1 MSSFGASIDQKPVA
15 RFARLWESA
24 SAPPDIFSFLS
35 ELPPL
40 ASDDLVEVC
49 EIDLLLRW
57 GHGIALPVERY
68 LELRADLPGDHPFR
82 QKLVLA
88 EWKQMAE
95 HGVEPDL
102 TEWVE
107 RFPQLREVLQK
118 EHAAI
123 KAIVRNDGL
132 TGPKNVGPTVI
143 VPGEPIPSRSPDVSK
158 EQSRASE
165 SKELAEN
172 PETIGRYRVLR
183 VLGDGGFGRVYLSH
197 DDVLDRQV
205 AIKTPHRSRV
215 KSPKDI
221 DAYLIEAR
229 ILAKL
234 DHRNIVP
241 VHDCGQT
248 EDGLCFV
255 VSKYIEG
262 CDLSTKLK
270 RTPLTF
276 AAIAELVSQIADA
289 LHYAHLRRIIHRDV
303 KPANILIDLED
314 QPHLVDF
321 GIALKEEDFGKLQ
334 PTMGTVPYMSPE
346 QLRGEGHLVDGRSD
360 IFSLGVMFY
369 EMLTGRR
376 PFRPNRLS
384 QDLAIEA
391 RPPRQI
397 DDSIPKE
404 LERICLKSLSP
415 RVVDRYNTAL
425 DMATDLR
432 EFLRIKETTV
442 PKPVVVSD
450 SGGSEVKATSG
461 HLAAAQWTPIIPK
474 GLRSFDRD
482 DANFFL
488 ELLPGPRNREGVPDS
503 VQFWVN
509 RISQMDPEQTFRVGL
524 IYGPSGCG
532 KSSFM
537 KAGVLPR
544 LPQTITALY
553 VECTPFDTEARLLK
567 SLRRSCPDL
576 SHDLDLVGSLAAI
589 RKGQILANGR
599 KLLIVLDQ
607 FEQWLHERAAE
618 QGGELVRALR
628 QCDGE
633 RLQCILG
640 VRDDF
645 WMAVTHFMDELEV
658 PFVRG
663 ENVTAVDL
671 FSTRH
676 ARKVLIAIGQA
687 YETLP
692 ANYED
697 LQPDQ
702 KDFITESIAE
712 LAENDRIVPVQLAL
726 FAEMVKDQPW
736 NLATLK
742 NFGGIAGVG
751 VTFLEETFNGR
762 TASPNHR
769 LHQRAARNVLKALL
783 SDQSREIKGAMRSHQ
798 ELLAVSGY
806 EEHPREF
813 ETLLRILDADLR
825 LITPTDPEGSE
836 TGEVRSDSGSG
847 NRERFY
853 HLTHDYLVPS
863 LRDWLTRK
871 QKETR
876 RGRAELSLADHAG
889 NWAARPTARSL
900 PSFLEWVNIL
910 AFVPR
915 RVMNGNPTQRI
926 LLTKATGYYSRRILF
941 SVAMLGLLIWG
952 FREQSYRSEAA
963 ALVNSLRTSS
973 TRDVPRIVKQLE
985 PYRSRAQP
993 LLLKLVNSPE
1003 STEALHAAMSLPLDK
1018 NTEEILVSGLL
1029 TAESHSFS
1037 AIRAALLKGGKPPGL
1052 EERLWKELQ
1061 TVESSPTRRFAAGV
1075 ALVYVDPPTGDPPPQ
1090 RWQQQFKFL
1099 ADQLVLEIKSNPG
1112 SFDSWVEALQPI
1124 RKNLFNPLR
1133 ETFLGNNQIDRSEA
1147 ANILGVF
1154 ARDEPQILTELV
1166 LSADPDQYGKLSPRL
1181 KALGRPAQDSLTA
1194 VFNSP
1199 LPTDG
1204 KIEARILARKRT
1216 AYAAVALLEFDQLEP
1231 IVSVFSSLDDRD
1243 LVSHA
1248 EDRLSRLAAHP
1259 ETLHKLLNRSETRIR
1274 ASILRSLSGMKWEQI
1289 VPERLHEPLL
1299 TAVTRLFREDPN
1311 GGVHS
1316 AAELTLSSW
1325 SQGDQVRSWKKD
1337 SAPRDP
1343 AGERGWY
1350 VTKSGETM
1358 IVFRGPIVTTTG
1370 SPVDELA
1377 HEGDE
1382 AQRKRIINRDFA
1394 IASKEVTHADFL
1406 MLTPGFRH
1414 KENAAIPTPL
1424 CAASSMSWHRAAE
1437 YCNALSTREGI
1448 PENELCYEIDPQGFA
1463 KPFPDHLQR
1472 AGYRLPTEVEWEF
1485 SCRAGTP
1492 TAFYWGNDPLL
1503 AERYAWTITNSQS
1516 QNHPVG
1522 QLVPNNFGLH
1532 DMLGNVMEWTGNVF
1546 DELKPVLRELD
1557 VEDPE
1562 VFDRDNQRITRGGS
1576 AIMSAARLRIANR
1589 TPGKAYTGVSLH
1601 LGFRVART
1609 LKKDTDGR

>member
-1 MSSFGASIDQKPVA
+1 MSSSGASIDQKPVT
-15 RFARLWESA
+15 RFARLWEITGD
-24 SAPPDIFSFLS
+24 PPDVFLFLIETPS
-35 ELPPL
+35 LPTDEL
-40 ASDDLVEVC
+40 AQIC
-49 EIDLLLRW
+49 EIDLTRRW
-57 GHGIALPVERY
+57 ERGIPLPIERY
-68 LELRADLPGDHPFR
+68 LELRIDLPAHHPFR
-82 QKLVLA
+82 ERLVLA
-88 EWKQMAE
+88 EWKQMAQN
-95 HGVEPDL
+95 GIEPDL
-102 TEWVE
+102 AEWIG
-107 RFPQLREVLQK
+107 RFPQLQDVLQN
-118 EHAAI
+118 EHEALKNLA
-123 KAIVRNDGL
+123 RNHEM

-143 VPGEPIPSRSPDVSK
+143 VPGEAIAGPPAGEARNS
-158 EQSRASE
+158 EGQEAAQS
-165 SKELAEN
+165 

-205 AIKTPHRSRV
+205 AIKIPHRSRV
-215 KSPKDI
+215 KSPSDI

-270 RTPLTF
+270 RTPLSF
-276 AAIAELVSQIADA
+276 AAIAELTSQIADA

-360 IFSLGVMFY
+360 IFSLGVMLY

-404 LERICLKSLSP
+404 LERICLKALAP

-432 EFLRIKETTV
+432 EFLRIKETAES
-442 PKPVVVSD
+442 KPVIVSD
-450 SGGSEVKATSG
+450 SSGSEVKVTSG
-461 HLAAAQWTPIIPK
+461 HLASAHWTPIIPK

-488 ELLPGPRNREGVPDS
+488 ELLPGPRNREGIPDS

-509 RISQMDPEQTFRVGL
+509 RISQLDPEQTFRVGL

-544 LPQTITALY
+544 LPQTISPLY
-553 VECTPFDTEARLLK
+553 VECTPYDTEARLLK
-567 SLRRSCPDL
+567 SLRRSLPDL

-589 RKGQILANGR
+589 RKGQVLANGR

-607 FEQWLHERAAE
+607 FEQWLHERASDQA
-618 QGGELVRALR
+618 GELVRALR

-663 ENVTAVDL
+663 ENVAAIDL
-671 FSTRH
+671 FSSRH

-692 ANYED
+692 RHYGD
-697 LQPDQ
+697 LQADQ
-702 KDFITESIAE
+702 KDFIAQSVAE
-712 LAENDRIVPVQLAL
+712 LAQNDRIVPVQLAL

-806 EEHPREF
+806 EEHPRDF
-813 ETLLRILDADLR
+813 ETLLRILDSDLR
-825 LITPTDPEGSE
+825 LITPTDPEGLE
-836 TGEVRSDSGSG
+836 TGEVRSGSGSA
-847 NRERFY
+847 NRERYY

-871 QKETR
+871 QKETL

-900 PSFLEWVNIL
+900 PSFLEWINIL
-910 AFVPR
+910 AFVPS
-915 RVMNGNPTQRI
+915 RVVNGNPTERI
-926 LLTKATGYYSRRILF
+926 LLTKATRYYSRRILLT
-941 SVAMLGLLIWG
+941 VAMLGLIVWG
-952 FREQSYRSEAA
+952 VWEQSYRSEAA
-963 ALVNSLRTSS
+963 ALVNSLRTGS
-973 TRDVPRIVKQLE
+973 TQDVPRIIKQLE
-985 PYRSRAQP
+985 PYRNRARP
-993 LLLKLVNSPE
+993 ALLKLLNSTE
-1003 STEALHAAMSLPLDK
+1003 STEALHAAMSLPVDK
-1018 NTEEILVSGLL
+1018 NTEDILVSGLL
-1029 TAESHSFS
+1029 AADPRSFS
-1037 AIRAALLKGGKPPGL
+1037 AIRDALLKGGNPQGL
-1052 EERLWKELQ
+1052 DDRLWKELQ
-1061 TVESSPTRRFAAGV
+1061 NEESSPAHRFSAGL
-1075 ALVYVDPPTGDPPPQ
+1075 ALVRVAPPPETSPPQ

-1099 ADQLVLEIKSNPG
+1099 ADQLVLQVKSNPG
-1112 SFDSWVEALQPI
+1112 SFDFWVEALLPI
-1124 RKNLFNPLR
+1124 RKHLFDPLR
-1133 ETFLGNNQIDRSEA
+1133 ETFLSNNQIDRSEA
-1147 ANILGVF
+1147 ANILGVL
-1154 ARDEPQILTELV
+1154 ARSTADPGGLV
-1166 LSADPDQYGKLSPRL
+1166 LSADLQSVRENG
-1181 KALGRPAQDSLTA
+1181 PA
-1194 VFNSP
+1194 
-1199 LPTDG
+1199 
-1204 KIEARILARKRT
+1204 
-1216 AYAAVALLEFDQLEP
+1216 
-1231 IVSVFSSLDDRD
+1231 
-1243 LVSHA
+1243 
-1248 EDRLSRLAAHP
+1248 
-1259 ETLHKLLNRSETRIR
+1259 
-1274 ASILRSLSGMKWEQI
+1274 
-1289 VPERLHEPLL
+1289 
-1299 TAVTRLFREDPN
+1299 
-1311 GGVHS
+1311 
-1316 AAELTLSSW
+1316 
-1325 SQGDQVRSWKKD
+1325 
-1337 SAPRDP
+1337 
-1343 AGERGWY
+1343 
-1350 VTKSGETM
+1350 
-1358 IVFRGPIVTTTG
+1358 TG
-1370 SPVDELA
+1370 
-1377 HEGDE
+1377 
-1382 AQRKRIINRDFA
+1382 N
-1394 IASKEVTHADFL
+1394 
-1406 MLTPGFRH
+1406 
-1414 KENAAIPTPL
+1414 
-1424 CAASSMSWHRAAE
+1424 RAA
-1437 YCNALSTREGI
+1437 
-1448 PENELCYEIDPQGFA
+1448 PP
-1463 KPFPDHLQR
+1463 
-1472 AGYRLPTEVEWEF
+1472 
-1485 SCRAGTP
+1485 
-1492 TAFYWGNDPLL
+1492 
-1503 AERYAWTITNSQS
+1503 
-1516 QNHPVG
+1516 
-1522 QLVPNNFGLH
+1522 
-1532 DMLGNVMEWTGNVF
+1532 
-1546 DELKPVLRELD
+1546 
-1557 VEDPE
+1557 
-1562 VFDRDNQRITRGGS
+1562 
-1576 AIMSAARLRIANR
+1576 R
-1589 TPGKAYTGVSLH
+1589 TV
-1601 LGFRVART
+1601 
-1609 LKKDTDGR
+1609 